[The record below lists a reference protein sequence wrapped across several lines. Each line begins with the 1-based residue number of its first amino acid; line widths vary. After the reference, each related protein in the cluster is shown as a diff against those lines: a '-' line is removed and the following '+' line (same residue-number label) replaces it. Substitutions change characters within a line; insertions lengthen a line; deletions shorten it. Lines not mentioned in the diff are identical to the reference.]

1 MEKIDKLK
9 ATSSSK
15 EKVRLLKLFLTDDYF
30 KRVVEMAYDETLHYN
45 VNKIPAGHRPGVPD
59 FDHLLSSLRSF
70 ARMQGMTHQDK
81 QFLAHLCYD
90 PQWTTLVELIC
101 NKDLKCGIA
110 AGLINQAAPNLI
122 KVIPYMRCSN
132 TKKMSKIQYPAIVQ
146 NKEDGLFVNVIIT
159 EDEISFITRSG
170 GKLIFPQQCN
180 LYKAV
185 KSLQN
190 AESTVFMGELRIAK
204 NDERITNEF
213 GKYLPRKEGNG
224 IINKALAKNIENGIS
239 LEEANRIHFIC
250 WDVIH
255 LINFWDGLCIIPYQQ
270 RFHTLQCYL
279 IDNFEYIHPP
289 KGKLVK
295 TKQEA
300 QDFAIK
306 QIAEG
311 EEGAILKS
319 KDAMWKDGTSP
330 ECIKLKS
337 GDLGID
343 KERECELRVVDFE
356 KGKKGTKFE
365 KCIGSLVCQSHDKL
379 LEVNVGTGLSND
391 DRFYNFTDTDE
402 QLTKLFDDTYFDKI
416 ITVRFN
422 EIIQDKKGSKHR
434 LFLPRFIEIR
444 HDRTV
449 ADDLEYIKEL

>member
-1 MEKIDKLK
+1 
-9 ATSSSK
+9 
-15 EKVRLLKLFLTDDYF
+15 
-30 KRVVEMAYDETLHYN
+30 
-45 VNKIPAGHRPGVPD
+45 
-59 FDHLLSSLRSF
+59 
-70 ARMQGMTHQDK
+70 
-81 QFLAHLCYD
+81 
-90 PQWTTLVELIC
+90 
-101 NKDLKCGIA
+101 
-110 AGLINQAAPNLI
+110 
-122 KVIPYMRCSN
+122 MRCSN
-132 TKKMSKIQYPAIVQ
+132 TKKINKIQYPAIVQ
-146 NKEDGLFVNVIIT
+146 NKEDGLFVNVIVT
-159 EDEISFITRSG
+159 EDEVLFITRSG
-170 GKLIFPQQCN
+170 GKLILPQQCN
-180 LYKAV
+180 LYKRV
-185 KSLQN
+185 KSLQDAQAN
-190 AESTVFMGELRIAK
+190 VFMGELRITK
-204 NDERITNEF
+204 GDEPITNEF

-224 IINKALAKNIENGIS
+224 IINKALAKNIANGIS

-279 IDNFEYIHPP
+279 IDNFEYIHTP
-289 KGKLVK
+289 KGKLVR

-319 KDAMWKDGTSP
+319 KDAMWKDGTSS
-330 ECIKLKS
+330 EQIKLKS

-343 KERECELRVVDFE
+343 KERECELVIVDFE

-365 KCIGSLVCQSHDKL
+365 KCIGSLVCQSSDEL
-379 LEVNVGTGLSND
+379 VEVNVGTGLSND

-422 EIIQDKKGSKHR
+422 EVIQDKKGSKHR

-444 HDRTV
+444 HDRSV